1 MRNKSACPRH
11 LLLAV
16 LLCGAVS
23 SNARAECVGYVPTCS
38 LRTSAAVVFLGTLES
53 ESNRVY
59 RFRVDEPFNGVKGKS
74 IDILDMPMIEGF
86 SGFAGVGRQY
96 LVFASTIKLDD
107 GVYTYIGGCGRNLVA
122 MPYGRDVLE
131 QLHREKSGRGAFSG
145 RRPGSRRRTDVT
157 RAPAASA
164 FNHSVA
170 AAIPAPTTTTSSA
183 YSCGS

>member
-107 GVYTYIGGCGRNLVA
+107 GVHAYIGGCGRNLVG

-131 QLHREKSGRGAFSG
+131 QLHREKSGRRISTVYGTLIRTMYHG
-145 RRPGSRRRTDVT
+145 IRDNDYRGPLPGVT
-157 RAPAASA
+157 VTFQAGDRS
-164 FNHSVA
+164 F
-170 AAIPAPTTTTSSA
+170 
-183 YSCGS
+183 